1 MAWGKLDD
9 RYDDHRKIKAAL
21 RRDPLAAAIHAHA
34 ITHCARHESD
44 GLIDPLWIEERAP
57 TPAKRKK
64 ALAVLEELVLFDRL
78 PAGKT
83 VSLSDSKGFSV
94 ELGPF
99 DSDRHLLHDFLD
111 YNPSTAQT
119 RSKRE
124 KDARRKAEERAETG
138 NVHADDYGD
147 HDRRPESV
155 LDLSTRTPDGV
166 LTRAGAP
173 APPGAGSGRVNGEE
187 LRSQGEGQSD
197 AGAQAVD
204 ELFAYWQERCKRERM
219 SLTPQRRD
227 KLVARLREGRTVEEV
242 KLAIDGAAAA
252 PHVREDGKRYDDIE
266 LICRNA
272 TKFEDFR
279 ERGERAVAKPA
290 GVDVARQVREA
301 EEEMERRAAEEYVTS
316 TEGEK

>member
-21 RRDPLAAAIHAHA
+21 RRDPLAAALHAHA

-78 PAGKT
+78 PAGQT

-119 RSKRE
+119 RAKRQ

-138 NVHADDYGD
+138 NVHGDGYVDDGG
-147 HDRRPESV
+147 RQEPV

-166 LTRAGAP
+166 LTRAGVP
-173 APPGAGSGRVNGEE
+173 APPGAGSGRVNGRE
-187 LRSQGEGQSD
+187 LRSQGEAQSD
-197 AGAQAVD
+197 ARAQAVE

-219 SLTPQRRD
+219 SLTDQRRD
-227 KLVARLREGRTVEEV
+227 KLVARLNEGRTVEEI
-242 KLAIDGAAAA
+242 KLAIDGAASDA
-252 PHVREDGKRYDDIE
+252 HTKDNGKRFDDIE
-266 LICRNA
+266 LICRNG

-279 ERGERAVAKPA
+279 ERGERAVAKPTA
-290 GVDVARQVREA
+290 ADAARQVREA